1 MSKTSKTYSQERRN
15 YSMAER
21 KDDLREGRKNDTHA
35 MQNHANWKVFKKCCK
50 EHAACKMRS
59 SSAKWQVSATMS
71 KEKNP
76 SDMQIVCATWK
87 LPNVTHTQIRCFQLP
102 RTRVK
107 TPCPVDSRH
116 FLRTS
121 GTVSCKMLQIRYFS
135 LNMASKSVQNTDSS
149 SKMLQ
154 LRCSQK
160 IQGSKRCK
168 YRANRRFRVHNVAN
182 TEEIRDS

>member
-1 MSKTSKTYSQERRN
+1 
-15 YSMAER
+15 
-21 KDDLREGRKNDTHA
+21 
-35 MQNHANWKVFKKCCK
+35 
-50 EHAACKMRS
+50 MRS
-59 SSAKWQVSATMS
+59 SSSNML
-71 KEKNP
+71 
-76 SDMQIVCATWK
+76 QIPCKMTGFSYKMLQRHRTCQRRKIRQTCSCCVPHESFQTSH
-87 LPNVTHTQIRCFQLP
+87 THTEIRCFQLP